1 MIEMKLDIRDPEEMR
16 ATAEYLLA
24 MAKAYEQAR
33 EQRMKHFGALAPAN
47 YGQAN
52 IATSYTVAAT
62 QTPEQTS
69 EPAPVAEESEQVV
82 KKRRRKAAPEPEAV
96 ASEEAAPAEK
106 PATKIT
112 LEDIRAKTAHLSQAG
127 HGNAIRELLKKY
139 GAANLS
145 SLSSDMYGLFLDE
158 VEALHG

>member
-24 MAKAYEQAR
+24 MANAYEQAR

-52 IATSYTVAAT
+52 IATSF
-62 QTPEQTS
+62 PEQTS
-69 EPAPVAEESEQVV
+69 EPAPVVDEGEQVV

>member
-16 ATAEYLLA
+16 ATADYLLA

-62 QTPEQTS
+62 QTPERTS

-82 KKRRRKAAPEPEAV
+82 KKRRRKAAREALGLD
-96 ASEEAAPAEK
+96 AAPAEK